1 MIVNDVAGCLGQYV
15 TVPLLDPTA
24 SNCTRL
30 PQVVGRIFPV
40 GADPSR
46 VLLTV
51 SGRPGRGGA
60 RSLLKVAEMGFA
72 DKVSYKAQEL
82 WGRVKRNTG
91 EVSGDRRLRR
101 EGRADEGKAHLK
113 QAGEKVKDLF
123 RGRGARRRHP
133 RM

>member
-1 MIVNDVAGCLGQYV
+1 
-15 TVPLLDPTA
+15 
-24 SNCTRL
+24 
-30 PQVVGRIFPV
+30 
-40 GADPSR
+40 
-46 VLLTV
+46 
-51 SGRPGRGGA
+51 
-60 RSLLKVAEMGFA
+60 MGFA

-82 WGRVKRNTG
+82 WGRVKRITG

-101 EGRADEGKAHLK
+101 EGRADEWKAHLK